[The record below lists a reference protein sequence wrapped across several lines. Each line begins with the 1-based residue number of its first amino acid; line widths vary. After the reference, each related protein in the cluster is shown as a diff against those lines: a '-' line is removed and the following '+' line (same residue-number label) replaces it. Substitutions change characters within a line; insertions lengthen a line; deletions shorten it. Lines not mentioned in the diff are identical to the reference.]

1 MIDEQGH
8 HLPDNRYEKCSW
20 YEVVDGKLA
29 NLEKF
34 YGDNSNI
41 SLGLFYNIFAALIGL
56 SEADLPSAGKLMGL
70 APFGRP
76 HPEWPRLIK
85 IEDSGDTKIDLGAID
100 RFFRDIG
107 FQSRPGIA
115 DLIVTH
121 ADQILAKYLPVSW
134 RTAIASDLAYKAQE
148 ELELAVLAISTALK
162 SRSGKQQLCFA
173 GGIAL
178 NCITNARL
186 SESGWDD
193 AYIHPAAT
201 DDGAAIGLSYY
212 GWIELLHH
220 EREPRTFYPFTGK
233 RYESTEI
240 RSSLK
245 RFGLHNIAEDTDNGT
260 VAADISSGAII
271 CWFDGSSE
279 WGPRALGARSIIAS
293 PLTSS
298 ICSILNGSVKF
309 REPFRP
315 FGISITAEA
324 AEHLLDFR
332 NAPRSLAPYMLSV
345 ATPKDPRLQ
354 PITHIDGTV
363 RYQIVEQ
370 SVQPRWHSLIDSF
383 GKLTGVAALV
393 NTSFNTWGEPLVET
407 PSDAI

>member
-1 MIDEQGH
+1 MGISRSSHDRAAALLKDGSIVAAIAEERIDRRKRSQGFYSNNSRDIVLPPSSAVKYLLSAEDLSLDDIDLVICGSSIRLCKSRLLMYLPFRPERVSEIPVPGHHLAHAYSAFATCSFNDPAVLVIDEQGH

-233 RYESTEI
+233 RY
-240 RSSLK
+240 
-245 RFGLHNIAEDTDNGT
+245 
-260 VAADISSGAII
+260 
-271 CWFDGSSE
+271 
-279 WGPRALGARSIIAS
+279 
-293 PLTSS
+293 
-298 ICSILNGSVKF
+298 
-309 REPFRP
+309 
-315 FGISITAEA
+315 
-324 AEHLLDFR
+324 
-332 NAPRSLAPYMLSV
+332 
-345 ATPKDPRLQ
+345 
-354 PITHIDGTV
+354 
-363 RYQIVEQ
+363 
-370 SVQPRWHSLIDSF
+370 
-383 GKLTGVAALV
+383 
-393 NTSFNTWGEPLVET
+393 
-407 PSDAI
+407 